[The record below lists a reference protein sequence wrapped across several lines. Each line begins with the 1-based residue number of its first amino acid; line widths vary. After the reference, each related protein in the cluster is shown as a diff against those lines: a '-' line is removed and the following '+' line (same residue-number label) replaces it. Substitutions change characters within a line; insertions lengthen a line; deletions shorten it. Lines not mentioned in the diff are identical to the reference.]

1 MASYFVTSIVEG
13 QWFYVTDASPDT
25 VISAPRGSV
34 AIRTDAGNESLWL
47 NVTAGANPGTNWER
61 ILSPNINGDLDLT
74 GVDQITLLD
83 NASPA
88 LDIGSTGLLNLLRFI
103 TTNGAEA
110 VEYNGVN
117 PFKINTGGLNVV
129 AGTVAFPNNTVNIA
143 TAAIA
148 ALAGSVTSA
157 LTLRV
162 THPGGAA
169 TVSTVLPARAGGWRV
184 LDAMVV
190 AGGAGGGAAD
200 TVQVQTTAPA
210 PVSSTLL
217 INNAVVA
224 GAVVRTTSLLNT
236 VFASGA
242 TINVVGVN
250 TPAASNVFI
259 TLAPL

>member
-61 ILSPNINGDLDLT
+61 VLSPNINGDLDLT

-129 AGTVAFPNNTVNIA
+129 AGTVALPEASLNVASATTDAADGAVTASLALRKTYPAGAGPTTV
-143 TAAIA
+143 
-148 ALAGSVTSA
+148 
-157 LTLRV
+157 
-162 THPGGAA
+162 
-169 TVSTVLPARAGGWRV
+169 VLPARVGGWRV
-184 LDAMVV
+184 VDAYIV
-190 AGGAGGGAAD
+190 ANGAGGSLRLFNGVTPITNAMAEGGVNAIARATALDLAAG
-200 TVQVQTTAPA
+200 VFPSAG
-210 PVSSTLL
+210 SITLTG
-217 INNAVVA
+217 VA
-224 GAVVRTTSLLNT
+224 GTSGGSVFVR
-236 VFASGA
+236 VE
-242 TINVVGVN
+242 
-250 TPAASNVFI
+250 
-259 TLAPL
+259 PL

>member
-1 MASYFVTSIVEG
+1 MPANYVTSILEG
-13 QWFYVTDASPDT
+13 QDFYVTDIDPNAVVT
-25 VISAPRGSV
+25 AKRGSL
-34 AIRTDAGNESLWL
+34 AIREDDG
-47 NVTAGANPGTNWER
+47 NVTVYVNTTVGA
-61 ILSPNINGDLDLT
+61 T
-74 GVDQITLLD
+74 GVGSTWVVLMQTGWTGISQILLRD

-103 TTNGAEA
+103 TTDGAEKIQ
-110 VEYNGVN
+110 YRGPT
-117 PFKINTGGLNVV
+117 PFDIVTGGLNVI
-129 AGTVAFPNNTVNIA
+129 AGTVAFPPNTVNVA

-148 ALAGSVTSA
+148 AGNEVVAAS

-162 THPGGAA
+162 AHPGGAV
-169 TVSTVLPARAGGWRV
+169 TEPVVLPVRAGGWRV
-184 LDAMVV
+184 LDVMVV
-190 AGGAGGGAAD
+190 ATAAGGGAAD

-224 GAVVRTTSLLNT
+224 GSVVRTTSLLNT
-236 VFASGA
+236 VFAGGA

>member
-1 MASYFVTSIVEG
+1 MASFFVTSIVEG
-13 QWFYVTDASPDT
+13 QWFYVTDATPVAT
-25 VISAPRGSV
+25 ISAPRGSL
-34 AIRTDAGNESLWL
+34 ALRTDVGNESIWI
-47 NVTAGANPGTNWER
+47 NVTAGANPGTDWER
-61 ILSPNINGDLDLT
+61 VISPNINGDLDLT

-129 AGTVAFPNNTVNIA
+129 AGTVTFPNNTVNIA
-143 TAAIA
+143 LASIA
-148 ALAGSVTSA
+148 ALAGSVTSS

-162 THPGGAA
+162 QHPGGA
-169 TVSTVLPARAGGWRV
+169 VSVDTALPIRAGGFRV

-190 AGGAGGGAAD
+190 ATAAGGAAAS
-200 TVQVQTTAPA
+200 VQVQTVAAA
-210 PVSSTLL
+210 PVSSTLT
-217 INNAVVA
+217 IDGAVVA
-224 GAVVRTTSLLNT
+224 GSVVRTTSLLNT

-242 TINVVGVN
+242 VIRVQGINA
-250 TPAASNVFI
+250 PAASNVFI

>member
-1 MASYFVTSIVEG
+1 MAAYFVTSIVEG
-13 QWFYVTDASPDT
+13 QWFYVTDASPDA

-47 NVTAGANPGTNWER
+47 NVTAGASPGTNWER
-61 ILSPNINGDLDLT
+61 IISPNINGDLDLT

-83 NASPA
+83 NVNPA
-88 LDIGSTGLLNLLRFI
+88 LDIGSTGLLNLLRFV

-110 VEYNGVN
+110 VEYNGVS
-117 PFKINTGGLNVV
+117 PLKVNTGGLNVV
-129 AGTVAFPNNTVNIA
+129 AGTVAFPNNTVNVA

-148 ALAGSVTSA
+148 AGNEVVAAS

-162 THPGGAA
+162 THPGGAV
-169 TVSTVLPARAGGWRV
+169 TEPVVLPVRAGGWRV

-190 AGGAGGGAAD
+190 ASGAGGAGS
-200 TVQVQTTAPA
+200 TVQVQTTTPA
-210 PVSSTLL
+210 PVSSTLT
-217 INNAVVA
+217 IDGGVVA
-224 GAVVRTTSLLNT
+224 GSVVRTTSLLNT

-242 TINVVGVN
+242 TINVVGVG

>member
-1 MASYFVTSIVEG
+1 MAAYFVTSIVEG
-13 QWFYVTDASPDT
+13 QWFYVTDASPDA

-47 NVTAGANPGTNWER
+47 NVTAGAAPGTNWER
-61 ILSPNINGDLDLT
+61 IISPNINGDLDLT

-88 LDIGSTGLLNLLRFI
+88 LDIGSTGLLNLLRFV

-110 VEYNGVN
+110 VEYNGASPLKVN
-117 PFKINTGGLNVV
+117 SGGLNVA
-129 AGTVAFPNNTVNIA
+129 AGTVALPEASLNVA
-143 TAAIA
+143 RAASGAGNEVVA
-148 ALAGSVTSA
+148 AS

-162 THPGGAA
+162 THPGGAV
-169 TVSTVLPARAGGWRV
+169 TEPVVLPVRAGGWRV

-190 AGGAGGGAAD
+190 ASGAGGGGSS
-200 TVQVQTTAPA
+200 VQVQTTTPA
-210 PVSSTLL
+210 PVSSTLT
-217 INNAVVA
+217 IDGGVVA
-224 GAVVRTTSLLNT
+224 GSVVRTTSLLNT

-242 TINVVGVN
+242 TINVVGVG

>member
-1 MASYFVTSIVEG
+1 MAAYFVTSIVEG
-13 QWFYVTDASPDT
+13 QWFYVTDASPDA

-47 NVTAGANPGTNWER
+47 NVTAGAAPGTNWER
-61 ILSPNINGDLDLT
+61 IISPNINGDLDLT

-83 NASPA
+83 NANPA
-88 LDIGSTGLLNLLRFI
+88 LDIGSTGLLNLLRFV

-110 VEYNGVN
+110 LEYNGAS
-117 PFKINTGGLNVV
+117 PFKINTGGLNVA
-129 AGTVAFPNNTVNIA
+129 AGTVALPEASLNVA
-143 TAAIA
+143 SAAIDA
-148 ALAGSVTSA
+148 VANVVSTA
-157 LTLRV
+157 LTLRIP
-162 THPGGAA
+162 HLGGATTA
-169 TVSTVLPARAGGWRV
+169 SAVLPARVGGWRV

-190 AGGAGGGAAD
+190 ASGAGGAGS

-210 PVSSTLL
+210 PVSSALT
-217 INNAVVA
+217 IDGAVVA
-224 GAVVRTTSLLNT
+224 GSVVRTTSLLNT

>member
-13 QWFYVTDASPDT
+13 QWFYVTDATPAA
-25 VISAPRGSV
+25 VISAPRGSL
-34 AIRTDAGNESLWL
+34 AIRTDAGNESIWI
-47 NVTAGANPGTNWER
+47 NVTAGANPGTDWER

-110 VEYNGVN
+110 VQYNGVN
-117 PFKINTGGLNVV
+117 PFRINTGGLNVV
-129 AGTVAFPNNTVNIA
+129 AGTVAFPNNTVDIA

-162 THPGGAA
+162 THPGGA
-169 TVSTVLPARAGGWRV
+169 VPVDTVLPIRAGGFRV

-190 AGGAGGGAAD
+190 ATNAGGAAAS
-200 TVQVQTTAPA
+200 VQVQTVAA
-210 PVSSTLL
+210 AAVSSLL
-217 INNAVVA
+217 TIDAGVVN
-224 GAVVRTTSLLNT
+224 GSVVRTTSLLNT

-242 TINVVGVN
+242 TIRVQGINA
-250 TPAASNVFI
+250 PAASNVFI